1 LDIDL
6 YLSTRKICQVS
17 TQPEPPEQQFEHLL
31 AAAEFQKAGISVV
44 PAQQGKRPLE
54 AWKHYQSERADLT
67 QIINWFGNGHTGV
80 GIITGAISGN
90 LEMVEAE
97 GRAVNAGLV
106 KEAEDI
112 ARNTGL
118 EDLFNRITDG
128 YFEVTPSGGYHWLY
142 KCTEPVAGN
151 QKLAQRPGSEAT
163 GREVL
168 FETRG
173 EGGFVVVSPTSG
185 DIHPDGGSW
194 DRLGGRPDTIAT
206 ITPDEREAFLSIFRA
221 LDQMPKHEPQE
232 VRERY
237 HNTDGTLSTGD
248 DYNQRESWDNILIP
262 QGWKKAYRKSNGE
275 QMWIRP
281 GKEIGIGASTGMTE
295 SDNLYVFT
303 TSTMFDPETP
313 YSKFAAYTLLN
324 YGTLTKDSFQQARK
338 QLMKEGYGQQNIN
351 GDPLPPL
358 QPFTYDLPEHIDP
371 ATGEILDPN
380 QERFSLL
387 LAHEIESQKVRKT
400 ARQLLLNED
409 NLAKFKLPEIH
420 PNLTIELQQPDEEAK
435 YLINELFPTGGN
447 ITLTAE
453 YKSGKTTLINNIVK
467 ALADDEPF
475 LGRYG
480 INDHDRNIVIFNYE
494 VEPRQYRQ
502 WMREVGIK
510 NTDRVKLVHLRGL
523 RMPMTSDYVQEK
535 VIDILKDFGAQ
546 TWIVDPLARAFV
558 GSGDE
563 NSNSDVGLFLDTLDV
578 IKYESGV
585 ENLIIAAHTGRA
597 SEHGIERARGASRFD
612 DWADVRWILTKND
625 EGDRFL
631 KAHGRDVDLE
641 QHLLKYDPESRQLII
656 DQAINQ
662 TDQSINNLMTKFVAT
677 VTLNPGILTEAL
689 KTAVGGHKDTRAQ
702 AYKNCINN
710 GSLVIKTIG
719 NSKMH
724 YTPEQA
730 LKNSLEI
737 A

>member
-1 LDIDL
+1 V
-6 YLSTRKICQVS
+6 TE
-17 TQPEPPEQQFEHLL
+17 QPAPTQQFEHLL
-31 AAAEFQKAGISVV
+31 AAAEFQRAGISVV
-44 PAQQGKRPLE
+44 PAQAGKRPLE
-54 AWKHYQSERADLT
+54 NWKQYQSERADLT
-67 QIINWFGNGHTGV
+67 QIVNWFGTGHTGV
-80 GIITGAISGN
+80 GIVTGAISGN

-142 KCTEPVAGN
+142 KCTEPITGN
-151 QKLAQRPGSEAT
+151 QKLAQRPGAEAI

-194 DRLGGRPDTIAT
+194 DRLGGKPDTIAT
-206 ITPDEREAFLSIFRA
+206 ITPEEREAFLSIFRA

-232 VRERY
+232 IRERY

-248 DYNQRESWDNILIP
+248 DYNQRETWDNILTP
-262 QGWKKAYRKSNGE
+262 QGWKKAHRKTNNE
-275 QMWIRP
+275 QMWIRS
-281 GKEIGIGASTGMTE
+281 GKDQGISASTGANDG
-295 SDNLYVFT
+295 DNLYVFS
-303 TSTMFDPETP
+303 TSTIFDPETP
-313 YSKFAAYTLLN
+313 YSKFAAFTLIN
-324 YGTLTKDSFQQARK
+324 FGDLTTTSFQQARK
-338 QLMKEGYGQQNIN
+338 QLMTQGYGQQNIN

-358 QPFTYDLPEHIDP
+358 QPFTYELPEHIDP
-371 ATGEILDPN
+371 DTGEILDPN
-380 QERFSLL
+380 QERFALL

-400 ARQLLLNED
+400 ARQLLQNED

-420 PNLTIELQQPDEEAK
+420 DNLTIELQQPDEEAK
-435 YLINELFPTGGN
+435 YLINELFPTGAN
-447 ITLTAE
+447 ISLTAE

-467 ALADDEPF
+467 ALADNQPF
-475 LGRYG
+475 LDRYG

-502 WMREVGIK
+502 WMREVGIN
-510 NTDRVKLVHLRGL
+510 NTDRIKLVHLRGL

-535 VIDILKDFGAQ
+535 VIEILKDFNAQ

-563 NSNSDVGLFLDTLDV
+563 NSNSDIGLFLDTLDV
-578 IKYESGV
+578 IKYEANV

-597 SEHGIERARGASRFD
+597 LEHGIERARGASRFD

-641 QHLLKYDPESRQLII
+641 QHLLKYNPDTRQLTI

-662 TDQSINNLMTKFVAT
+662 TDQSVNNLMTKFVTT

-689 KTAVGGHKDTRAQ
+689 KTAVGGHKETRAQ
-702 AYKNCINN
+702 AYKNCIQN
-710 GSLVIKTIG
+710 GSIITKTIG
-719 NSKMH
+719 NSKVH

>member
-1 LDIDL
+1 M
-6 YLSTRKICQVS
+6 TE
-17 TQPEPPEQQFEHLL
+17 QPAPANTAIHLL
-31 AAAEFQKAGISVV
+31 AAIEFAQAGISVV
-44 PAQQGKRPLE
+44 PATVGKRPQE
-54 AWKHYQSERADLT
+54 NWKHYQSERADLP
-67 QIINWFGNGHTGV
+67 QIIDWFGNGHTGL
-80 GIITGAISGN
+80 GIITGAVSGN

-97 GRAVNAGLV
+97 GRAVAADLV
-106 KEAEDI
+106 SEAEDI
-112 ARNTGL
+112 AKNSGL
-118 EDLFNRITDG
+118 GDLWNRICDG
-128 YFEVTPSGGYHWLY
+128 YFEITPSGGYHWLY
-142 KCTEPVAGN
+142 QCTEPVTGN
-151 QKLAQRPGSEAT
+151 QKLAQRPGAEST

-185 DIHPDGGSW
+185 DIHPEGGSW
-194 DRLGGRPDTIAT
+194 QRLSGTPKTIAV
-206 ITPDEREAFLSIFRA
+206 ITPEEREAFLRIFKT

-232 VRERY
+232 IRERY

-248 DYNQRESWDNILIP
+248 DYNQRESWDNILLP
-262 QGWKKAYRKSNGE
+262 LGWTKAWRKTGGE

-281 GKEIGIGASTGMTE
+281 GKDIGIGASTGRTE
-295 SDNLYVFT
+295 ADNLYVFT
-303 TSTMFDPETP
+303 TSTDFDPETP
-313 YSKFAAYTLLN
+313 YSKFAAFTLINFGNLSSV
-324 YGTLTKDSFQQARK
+324 SFQQARK
-338 QLMKEGYGQQNIN
+338 QLMAQGYGHQQID
-351 GDPLPPL
+351 GQTVPPL
-358 QPFTYDLPEHIDP
+358 VPFEPDLPEHIDP
-371 ATGEILDPN
+371 ATGEIIDPN
-380 QERFSLL
+380 HERFSLL

-400 ARQLLLNED
+400 ARQLLLDED

-467 ALADDEPF
+467 ALADDQPF

-523 RMPMTSDYVQEK
+523 RMPMTSDYVQDK
-535 VIDILKDFGAQ
+535 VIDILKDFDAQ

-578 IKYESGV
+578 IKYEANV
-585 ENLIIAAHTGRA
+585 ENLIVAAHTGRA
-597 SEHGIERARGASRFD
+597 LEHGIERARGASRFD

-625 EGDRFL
+625 EGQRFL
-631 KAHGRDVDLE
+631 KAHGRDVDME
-641 QHLLKYDPESRQLII
+641 QHLLTYDSDSRALGV
-656 DQAINQ
+656 DKAITK
-662 TDQSINNLMTKFVAT
+662 TDATIEGIMTQIVKLTTA
-677 VTLNPGILTEAL
+677 NPGILTKDL
-689 KTAVGGHKDTRAQ
+689 KEKLTGGTDYKEK
-702 AYKNCINN
+702 AYKYCVQQGKIIAKQV
-710 GSLVIKTIG
+710 GTTSLKQ
-719 NSKMH
+719 H
-724 YTPEQA
+724 YEPSHPSAVDEKLA
-730 LKNSLEI
+730 
-737 A
+737 

>member
-1 LDIDL
+1 M
-6 YLSTRKICQVS
+6 T
-17 TQPEPPEQQFEHLL
+17 TQPEQPEQQFEHLL

-194 DRLGGRPDTIAT
+194 DRLGGRPETIAT

-281 GKEIGIGASTGMTE
+281 GKEVGIGASTGMTE

-324 YGTLTKDSFQQARK
+324 YGTLNKDSFQQARK
-338 QLMKEGYGQQNIN
+338 QLMAQGYGHQQID
-351 GDPLPPL
+351 GQTVPPL
-358 QPFTYDLPEHIDP
+358 VPFEPDLDPQLLIDEE
-371 ATGEILDPN
+371 TGEILESSWRPADLHAYVSGTIITPLPGILRREDQVGLLYNGRVHSFYGESESGKSWVAQYTVAQTINNNKKAIYIDFEADASDIVNRLQLLGVPNHNIVQNLTYIKPETRPNEKDPFWQQLLSRTDTEIVIIDGVTESLTIWGGETKDN
-380 QERFSLL
+380 DSITLWMRQFPKRIATRTGAAVVTIDHVNKSTDTRGRFAIGGQAK
-387 LAHEIESQKVRKT
+387 LAALDGAAYLIEPLDALAPGKVGSIAMRVTKDRPGGVRKHSVNYRKSDRTQET
-400 ARQLLLNED
+400 AIIKMDATGDIIAIWVNAPLTTDQRKELKTQTYDDAIREI
-409 NLAKFKLPEIH
+409 LA
-420 PNLTIELQQPDEEAK
+420 
-435 YLINELFPTGGN
+435 GGKILGVN
-447 ITLTAE
+447 QI
-453 YKSGKTTLINNIVK
+453 KK
-467 ALADDEPF
+467 AYRDLGNAGADDAIDKHLSNGKDAGWLIRTDGANRKHCYQLAETEP
-475 LGRYG
+475 
-480 INDHDRNIVIFNYE
+480 
-494 VEPRQYRQ
+494 
-502 WMREVGIK
+502 
-510 NTDRVKLVHLRGL
+510 
-523 RMPMTSDYVQEK
+523 
-535 VIDILKDFGAQ
+535 
-546 TWIVDPLARAFV
+546 
-558 GSGDE
+558 
-563 NSNSDVGLFLDTLDV
+563 
-578 IKYESGV
+578 ESGV
-585 ENLIIAAHTGRA
+585 ESA
-597 SEHGIERARGASRFD
+597 
-612 DWADVRWILTKND
+612 
-625 EGDRFL
+625 
-631 KAHGRDVDLE
+631 
-641 QHLLKYDPESRQLII
+641 
-656 DQAINQ
+656 
-662 TDQSINNLMTKFVAT
+662 
-677 VTLNPGILTEAL
+677 
-689 KTAVGGHKDTRAQ
+689 
-702 AYKNCINN
+702 
-710 GSLVIKTIG
+710 
-719 NSKMH
+719 
-724 YTPEQA
+724 
-730 LKNSLEI
+730 
-737 A
+737 